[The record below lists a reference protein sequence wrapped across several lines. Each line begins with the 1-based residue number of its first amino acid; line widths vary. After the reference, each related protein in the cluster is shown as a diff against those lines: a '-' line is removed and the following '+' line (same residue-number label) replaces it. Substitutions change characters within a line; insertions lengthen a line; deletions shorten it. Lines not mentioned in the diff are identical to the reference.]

1 MLQGSTVKKLKAQ
14 RQLCGGGWA
23 LLGCPVFSSFSDFL
37 QVPSQG
43 LQGSMWSM
51 GPQSDM
57 ASHHRYP
64 QSPSPEVLT
73 AFLPSYFLL
82 KRCTFTSRQWQY
94 YLSSLRKKKKNQWS
108 LVYIWRALTSPMKQL
123 HPIQLHLGTVRIRQ
137 TLYTRWGPLSKF
149 CIFLRAS
156 KEIHVPLLH

>member
-14 RQLCGGGWA
+14 RQLCSSGWA

-64 QSPSPEVLT
+64 QSPSPEVL
-73 AFLPSYFLL
+73 PSYLPTFSSKDVLL
-82 KRCTFTSRQWQY
+82 LLDSGNI
-94 YLSSLRKKKKNQWS
+94 YLHWEKKNQWS

-137 TLYTRWGPLSKF
+137 TLYTRWRLLSKF